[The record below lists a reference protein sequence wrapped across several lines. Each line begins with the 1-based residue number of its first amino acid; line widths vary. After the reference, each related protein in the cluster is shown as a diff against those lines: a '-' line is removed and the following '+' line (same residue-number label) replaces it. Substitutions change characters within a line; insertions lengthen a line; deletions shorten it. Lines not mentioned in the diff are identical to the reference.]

1 MKLSDL
7 RATFRSE
14 VFDTVA
20 PYLWS
25 DPEVTEFAND
35 AVMEAVRRGW
45 QIIDSVTPDV
55 CSLSYTAA
63 SPVLEIDSRI
73 IVIRNAIVRGQVLPL
88 ERMKVGRMEQIW
100 PGWRVT
106 RAKYPLIYVDDWASG
121 FIRLYPH
128 PTESGVIDLSVAREP
143 LDPLVQ
149 ETDEPEI
156 PARFHRNLVQWM
168 KFRAYSKSDVETA
181 NPQLAEEAEARFK
194 AEFGERRSA
203 RNEKWQEE
211 QAGTF
216 VDTLA

>member
-25 DPEVTEFAND
+25 EAEVTEYAND

-45 QIIDSVTPDV
+45 QITDSVTSAI
-55 CSLSYTAA
+55 CAISYTAA
-63 SPVLEIDSRI
+63 SPVVAVDSRI

-100 PGWRVT
+100 PGWRST
-106 RAKYPLIYVDDWASG
+106 TAKYPLIYIDDWASG
-121 FIRLYPH
+121 YIRLYPA
-128 PTESGVIDLSVAREP
+128 PTESGTIDLSVSREP
-143 LDPLVQ
+143 LAALVND
-149 ETDEPEI
+149 TDVPEI
-156 PARFHRNLVQWM
+156 PARYHRNLISWM
-168 KFRAYSKSDVETA
+168 KFRAYSKADVETA
-181 NPQLAEEAEARFK
+181 NPQLAAEAEARFK

-203 RNEKWQEE
+203 RNEKWASE
-211 QAGTF
+211 QSGQF
-216 VDTLA
+216 IDTLA